1 MMKWTVNDER
11 FAQVSFVGALVIVL
25 LVVFQFITGSHMLAP
40 TNLQNIVMANA
51 HIAVLAIGMILVV
64 TVGQLDLSVGST
76 AAFSSMCVA
85 LVLAASGA
93 PWWIGLILGLSIG
106 ALVGAAQGFIVA
118 RFKLPAFIVTV
129 AGMIILRGGVQW
141 GSAALSVPV
150 PSEFTVL
157 GAGFLPSIGNIAGID
172 LATVAVGAVCAA
184 LTVSR
189 IFTSRIRR
197 RRHGLEESTALPWLA
212 SAAAIVGIG
221 ILTFLFASGRPG
233 TSFPVPGV
241 VVLVLVAVYHV
252 VSTRTA
258 FGRHVRAIG
267 GNARAAALSGVNVPK
282 VQILVMANMGL
293 LAALA
298 GMMFAGRSTAAG
310 PLDGQLWEL
319 DAIAAVFIGGAAVA
333 GGRGSILGAVL
344 GAALMAVLSNG
355 LLLVGIGSAPAAV
368 VKGLVLLAAVVLD
381 AEGRRRADTG
391 SEPKPSFT
399 A

>member
-1 MMKWTVNDER
+1 M
-11 FAQVSFVGALVIVL
+11 
-25 LVVFQFITGSHMLAP
+25 
-40 TNLQNIVMANA
+40 
-51 HIAVLAIGMILVV
+51 
-64 TVGQLDLSVGST
+64 
-76 AAFSSMCVA
+76 
-85 LVLAASGA
+85 
-93 PWWIGLILGLSIG
+93 
-106 ALVGAAQGFIVA
+106 
-118 RFKLPAFIVTV
+118 
-129 AGMIILRGGVQW
+129 
-141 GSAALSVPV
+141 
-150 PSEFTVL
+150 
-157 GAGFLPSIGNIAGID
+157 
-172 LATVAVGAVCAA
+172 
-184 LTVSR
+184 
-189 IFTSRIRR
+189 
-197 RRHGLEESTALPWLA
+197 
-212 SAAAIVGIG
+212 
-221 ILTFLFASGRPG
+221 
-233 TSFPVPGV
+233 
-241 VVLVLVAVYHV
+241 
-252 VSTRTA
+252 
-258 FGRHVRAIG
+258 RAIG